1 MKNIPIFDLQ
11 KQYHSLKKE
20 IDQKT
25 IEIYENS
32 AYINGEECKRFEED
46 FASYCGVKHA
56 IGVASGTAAITLS
69 LQALGLGP
77 GDEVICPSFTF
88 AATAEAILHVGATP
102 VFVEIDPKTYNISP
116 QAIQK
121 VITQKT
127 KAIIVVHLYG
137 QMVEMDPIIDVA
149 KKNDLFVVEDTA
161 QAHGAIYKGKK
172 AGSIGDLGCFSFF
185 PAKNL
190 GCAGDGGGVTTNSH
204 ELNEK
209 VRKLKDHGRVSKYVH
224 ESVGYGER
232 LDNLQA
238 AILNIKL
245 PHLDEWNQRRREIA
259 SHYTKNLSQ
268 TFVTPYIHP
277 DCESVFYTY
286 TLRHK
291 KRDEIIEY
299 LKSRGISTG
308 IYYPIP
314 LHKQKAFEQYTTSLP
329 VSEEY
334 SDEIFAIPVYPELT
348 GEQVEYITNTLN
360 EFVSAK

>member
-20 IDQKT
+20 IDAKT
-25 IEIYENS
+25 IDIYEHS
-32 AYINGEECKRFEED
+32 AYINGEECKTFEKN
-46 FASYCGVKHA
+46 FADYCGVTHA
-56 IGVASGTAAITLS
+56 IGVASGTAALTLS
-69 LQALGLGP
+69 LQALELGP

-88 AATAEAILHVGATP
+88 AATAEAIIHVGATP
-102 VFVEIDPKTYNISP
+102 VFVEIDPKTYNINP
-116 QAIQK
+116 KAIRK
-121 VITQKT
+121 AVTKKT

-137 QMVEMDPIIDVA
+137 QMAEMDPIMEVA
-149 KKNDLFVVEDTA
+149 KENNLFVVEDAA
-161 QAHGAIYKGKK
+161 QAHGATYKGKK

-190 GCAGDGGGVTTNSH
+190 GCAGDGGGVTTHSD

-209 VRKLKDHGRVSKYVH
+209 VRKLKDHGRTSKYVH
-224 ESVGYGER
+224 ESIGYGER

-245 PHLDEWNQRRREIA
+245 PYLDKWNQRRREIA
-259 SHYTKNLSQ
+259 KHYSENLSDS
-268 TFVTPYIHP
+268 FVTPYVHP

-299 LKSRGISTG
+299 LKSKGISAG

-314 LHKQKAFEQYTTSLP
+314 LHLQEAFKEFTTSLP

-334 SDEIFAIPVYPELT
+334 SKEIFAIPVYPELT
-348 GEQVEYITNTLN
+348 DEQAAVITDTLN
-360 EFVSAK
+360 AFNSKR